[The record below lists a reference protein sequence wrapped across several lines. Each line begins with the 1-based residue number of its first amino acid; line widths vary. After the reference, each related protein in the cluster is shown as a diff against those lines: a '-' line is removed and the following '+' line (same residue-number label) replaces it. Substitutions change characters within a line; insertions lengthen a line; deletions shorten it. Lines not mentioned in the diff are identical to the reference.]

1 MRHIICHGGVITE
14 EMAASLLDQLIE
26 EVLCLNLSLSPS
38 QNRSPQDLPGVLKWC
53 LLS

>member
-26 EVLCLNLSLSPS
+26 EVLCLNLSLS
-38 QNRSPQDLPGVLKWC
+38 QNRNLQDLPGVLKWC